1 MNKPLTESELRQRA
15 VSLLARRDHARREL
29 ETKLRSK
36 VGDHPAMAAVIEW
49 CEEHGFI
56 DDRRF
61 AGFFVRSRIERGHGP
76 LRIRQEMQQKG
87 VDWELIE
94 IAIREAGENEGVD
107 WFALAREARARR
119 FRTCPGDQKEKAR
132 QLRFLQSRGFD
143 AEQSFAALDV
153 PEED

>member
-36 VGDHPAMAAVIEW
+36 VGDHPALAAVIEW

-61 AGFFVRSRIERGHGP
+61 AGFFVRSRIDRGQGV
-76 LRIRQEMQQKG
+76 LRIRQELQQRG
-87 VDWELIE
+87 VASELIE
-94 IAIREAGENEGVD
+94 SALQETEVD
-107 WFALAREARARR
+107 WFALAREGRARR
-119 FRTCPGDQKEKAR
+119 FRHYPQ
-132 QLRFLQSRGFD
+132 
-143 AEQSFAALDV
+143 
-153 PEED
+153 

>member
-36 VGDHPAMAAVIEW
+36 VGDHPALAAVIEW

-61 AGFFVRSRIERGHGP
+61 AGFFVRSRIDRGQGG
-76 LRIRQEMQQKG
+76 LRIRQELQQRG
-87 VDWELIE
+87 VASELIE
-94 IAIREAGENEGVD
+94 SALQETEVD
-107 WFALAREARARR
+107 WFALAREVRARR
-119 FRTCPGDQKEKAR
+119 FRQYPQDQKEKAR
-132 QLRFLQSRGFD
+132 QLRFLQGRGFD
-143 AEQSFAALDV
+143 AEQSFAALV
-153 PEED
+153 PGDEEMA

>member
-1 MNKPLTESELRQRA
+1 MSEPLSESELRQRA

-36 VGDHPAMAAVIEW
+36 VGDHPALAAVIEW

-76 LRIRQEMQQKG
+76 LRIRQEMQLKG
-87 VDWELIE
+87 VDRELIE
-94 IAIREAGENEGVD
+94 RAISEAGDDDGVD
-107 WFALAREARARR
+107 WFALARETRARR
-119 FRTCPGDQKEKAR
+119 FRSLPQDQKEKAR

-143 AEQSFAALDV
+143 AEQSFAALDI
-153 PEED
+153 PEEE

>member
-1 MNKPLTESELRQRA
+1 MNKALTESELRQRA

-36 VGDHPAMAAVIEW
+36 VGDHPALAAVMAW

-76 LRIRQEMQQKG
+76 LRIRQEMQLKG
-87 VDWELIE
+87 LDRELIE
-94 IAIREAGENEGVD
+94 AAIRAAGEEGGVD
-107 WFALAREARARR
+107 WFALARETRARR
-119 FRTCPGDQKEKAR
+119 FRAFPQDQKEKAK

-143 AEQSFAALDV
+143 SEQSFAALDA
-153 PEED
+153 EEE

>member
-36 VGDHPAMAAVIEW
+36 VGDHPALAAVIEW

-61 AGFFVRSRIERGHGP
+61 AGFFVRSRIDRGQGV
-76 LRIRQEMQQKG
+76 LRIRQELQQRG
-87 VDWELIE
+87 VASELIE
-94 IAIREAGENEGVD
+94 SALQETEVD
-107 WFALAREARARR
+107 WFALAREVRARR
-119 FRTCPGDQKEKAR
+119 FRQYPQDQKEKAR
-132 QLRFLQSRGFD
+132 QLRFLQGRGFD
-143 AEQSFAALDV
+143 AEQSFAALV
-153 PEED
+153 PGDEEMA

>member
-36 VGDHPAMAAVIEW
+36 VGDHPALAAVIEW

-61 AGFFVRSRIERGHGP
+61 AGFVVRSRIDRGQGV
-76 LRIRQEMQQKG
+76 LRIRQELQHRG
-87 VDWELIE
+87 VASELIE
-94 IAIREAGENEGVD
+94 SALQETEVD
-107 WFALAREARARR
+107 WFALAREVRARR
-119 FRTCPGDQKEKAR
+119 FRQYPQDQKEKAR
-132 QLRFLQSRGFD
+132 QLRFLQGRGFD
-143 AEQSFAALDV
+143 AEQSFAALV
-153 PEED
+153 PGDEEMA

>member
-36 VGDHPAMAAVIEW
+36 VGDHPALAAVIEW

-61 AGFFVRSRIERGHGP
+61 AGFFVRSRIDRGQGG
-76 LRIRQEMQQKG
+76 LRIRQELQQRG
-87 VDWELIE
+87 VASELIE
-94 IAIREAGENEGVD
+94 SALQDTEVD
-107 WFALAREARARR
+107 WFALAREVRTRR
-119 FRTCPGDQKEKAR
+119 FRQYPQDQKEKAR
-132 QLRFLQSRGFD
+132 QLRFLQGRGFD
-143 AEQSFAALDV
+143 AEQSFAALV
-153 PEED
+153 PGDEEMA

>member
-36 VGDHPAMAAVIEW
+36 VGDHPALAAVIEW

-61 AGFFVRSRIERGHGP
+61 AGFLCARASTGARGCCVSVRSCSN
-76 LRIRQEMQQKG
+76 
-87 VDWELIE
+87 
-94 IAIREAGENEGVD
+94 AGLP
-107 WFALAREARARR
+107 A
-119 FRTCPGDQKEKAR
+119 
-132 QLRFLQSRGFD
+132 S
-143 AEQSFAALDV
+143 
-153 PEED
+153 

>member
-36 VGDHPAMAAVIEW
+36 VGDHPALAAVIEW

-61 AGFFVRSRIERGHGP
+61 AGFFVRSRIDRGQGV
-76 LRIRQEMQQKG
+76 LRIRLELQQRG
-87 VDWELIE
+87 VASELIE
-94 IAIREAGENEGVD
+94 SALQETEVD
-107 WFALAREARARR
+107 WFALAREVRARR
-119 FRTCPGDQKEKAR
+119 FRQYPQDQKEKAR
-132 QLRFLQSRGFD
+132 QLRFLQGRGFD
-143 AEQSFAALDV
+143 AEQSFAALV
-153 PEED
+153 PGDEEMA

>member
-36 VGDHPAMAAVIEW
+36 VGDHPALAAVIEW

-61 AGFFVRSRIERGHGP
+61 AGFFVRSRIDRGQGV
-76 LRIRQEMQQKG
+76 LRIRQELQQRG
-87 VDWELIE
+87 VASELIE
-94 IAIREAGENEGVD
+94 SALQETEVD
-107 WFALAREARARR
+107 WFALAREVRTRR
-119 FRTCPGDQKEKAR
+119 FRQYPQDQKEKAR
-132 QLRFLQSRGFD
+132 QLRFLQGRGFD
-143 AEQSFAALDV
+143 AEQSFAALV
-153 PEED
+153 PGDEEMA

>member
-36 VGDHPAMAAVIEW
+36 VGDHPALAAVIEW

-61 AGFFVRSRIERGHGP
+61 AGFFVRSRIDRGQGV
-76 LRIRQEMQQKG
+76 LRIRQELQQRG
-87 VDWELIE
+87 VASELIE
-94 IAIREAGENEGVD
+94 SALQDTEVD
-107 WFALAREARARR
+107 WFALAREVRARR
-119 FRTCPGDQKEKAR
+119 FRQYPQDQKEKAR
-132 QLRFLQSRGFD
+132 QLRFLQGRGFD
-143 AEQSFAALDV
+143 AEQSFAALV
-153 PEED
+153 PGDEEMA

>member
-36 VGDHPAMAAVIEW
+36 VGDHPALAAVIEW

-61 AGFFVRSRIERGHGP
+61 AGFFVRSRIDRGQGV
-76 LRIRQEMQQKG
+76 LRIRQELQQRG
-87 VDWELIE
+87 VASELIE
-94 IAIREAGENEGVD
+94 FALQETEVD
-107 WFALAREARARR
+107 WFALAREVRARR
-119 FRTCPGDQKEKAR
+119 FRQYPQDQKEKAR
-132 QLRFLQSRGFD
+132 QLRFLQGRGFD
-143 AEQSFAALDV
+143 AEQSFAALV
-153 PEED
+153 PGDEEMA